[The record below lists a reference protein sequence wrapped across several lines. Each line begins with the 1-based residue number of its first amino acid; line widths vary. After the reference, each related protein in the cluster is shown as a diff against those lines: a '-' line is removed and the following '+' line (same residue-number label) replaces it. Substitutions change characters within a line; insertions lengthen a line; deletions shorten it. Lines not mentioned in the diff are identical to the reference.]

1 MRIRYC
7 CVDPKTQGKPSSI
20 SDLDLIA
27 TRSRMCRARAGSSR
41 GRVAGEHREVSRSRK
56 HFDKSMVRD
65 KQHLQAVGFS
75 MEMNIAFQQRCSI
88 RALRYYE
95 DHGISSRSTYART
108 QLASNT
114 FAMEL
119 YYLFPPNS
127 SSQFQL
133 VLGDMCR
140 AGRRLGHRCPG
151 SDPSHRGTR
160 AST

>member
-1 MRIRYC
+1 VRIRYC

-41 GRVAGEHREVSRSRK
+41 GRVAGERREVSRSRRK
-56 HFDKSMVRD
+56 RFDKSMVRD

-75 MEMNIAFQQRCSI
+75 MEMNITFQQRCSI

-114 FAMEL
+114 FTMEPC
-119 YYLFPPNS
+119 YLFPPIPLLNS
-127 SSQFQL
+127 NWFLGTVL
-133 VLGDMCR
+133 VLDAAQAS
-140 AGRRLGHRCPG
+140 AGK
-151 SDPSHRGTR
+151 TR
-160 AST
+160 PASW